1 MKLKTIVLSALL
13 ALGCSSGFAQS
24 FSSGTT
30 GSFSYTVDEGASL
43 TASVTSVIT
52 GGLGFTIDSVLFGAT
67 PFAFTSTVVGGST
80 FEQYTFSAASLAA
93 GLYTIYV
100 TGTGTAGSSYTG
112 NVVITSPVPEPE
124 TYALVLAGL
133 GAIGFMGGRRKRGL

>member
-1 MKLKTIVLSALL
+1 MKLKPIALSALL
-13 ALGCSSGFAQS
+13 ALASASGFAQS

-30 GSFSYTVDEGASL
+30 GSFSYLVDEGASL

-52 GGLGFTIDSVLFGAT
+52 AGLGFDIDSVLFGST
-67 PFAFTSTVVGGST
+67 PFAFTSTAVGGST

-100 TGTGTAGSSYTG
+100 TGTGTAGSAYTG

-124 TYALVLAGL
+124 TSALMFAGL
-133 GAIGFMGGRRKRGL
+133 GAIGFMTSRRQRVP